1 MRIMLATYNIHACV
15 GADGRFD
22 PERIVKVLREI
33 DADVIA
39 LQEVEHHP
47 VNGYD
52 TLEYLAAETG
62 LTAVAG
68 PTLLRESRHYGNA
81 LLTNRSILKVGRIN
95 LSLNRHEPRGALDV
109 ILDCNGQHMR
119 VVATHLGLAPW
130 ERRRQVR
137 QLISSFAAQPADI
150 AVLMGD
156 LNEWFLWGRILRW
169 LHAHFQPTPHF
180 STYPARFPLFALDRM
195 WIQPNNRLVRM
206 AVHRTFLARIASD
219 HLPLIGV
226 LDI

>member
-1 MRIMLATYNIHACV
+1 MRITLATYNIHACV

-33 DADVIA
+33 DADVVA

-47 VNGYD
+47 IDGYD

-62 LTAVAG
+62 LTAIAG
-68 PTLLRESRHYGNA
+68 PTLLRKTRHYGNA
-81 LLTNRSILKVGRIN
+81 LLTNFSILKVNRMN
-95 LSLNRHEPRGALDV
+95 LSLHWHEPRGALDV
-109 ILDCNGQHMR
+109 ILDCNGQQMR
-119 VVATHLGLAPW
+119 VVATHPGLAPW

-156 LNEWFLWGRILRW
+156 LNEWFLGGRILRW

-180 STYPARFPLFALDRM
+180 STYPARLPMFALDRM
-195 WIQPNNRLVRM
+195 WVHPNNRLLKLE
-206 AVHRTFLARIASD
+206 VHGTFLARIASD
-219 HLPLIGV
+219 HLPLKGV
-226 LDI
+226 LEI